1 MHRGLGLSSETAEI
15 RAVLVELR
23 WRGRKKSR
31 HGSKRKDEKSES
43 QYIEAGKVQVGN
55 SVFGSW
61 PTLKTNLVYVVQYN
75 YYQAKVYL
83 TCVLHKLSQL
93 FNIAF

>member
-31 HGSKRKDEKSES
+31 RGSKRKDEKSES
-43 QYIEAGKVQVGN
+43 K
-55 SVFGSW
+55 
-61 PTLKTNLVYVVQYN
+61 
-75 YYQAKVYL
+75 
-83 TCVLHKLSQL
+83 
-93 FNIAF
+93 